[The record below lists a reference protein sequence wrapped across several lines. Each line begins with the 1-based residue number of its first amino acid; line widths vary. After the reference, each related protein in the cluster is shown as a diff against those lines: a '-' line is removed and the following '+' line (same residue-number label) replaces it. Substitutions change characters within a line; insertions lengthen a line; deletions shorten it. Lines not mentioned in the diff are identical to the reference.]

1 MDKLKDHENRIVESE
16 NNIILL
22 KSLSGGGGNKN
33 STNLELNGGEST
45 SGLMDAFGMMIE
57 NLRKEM
63 YAKFAERDDYN
74 RLKKRIE
81 ELENKGKG
89 LEE

>member
-1 MDKLKDHENRIVESE
+1 
-16 NNIILL
+16 
-22 KSLSGGGGNKN
+22 
-33 STNLELNGGEST
+33 
-45 SGLMDAFGMMIE
+45 MDAFGMMIE